1 MQYGLS
7 DEVIKKIRQIFA
19 ENNVVEKVILFGS
32 RAKGNFKQGSDID
45 LAIIGDKIGIQE
57 IISLKLTLGKINLP
71 IEFDLVNF
79 KTIVEPALIEHIERV
94 GVTIYQK

>member
-7 DEVIKKIRQIFA
+7 DEVIKKIQQIFT

-45 LAIIGDKIGIQE
+45 LAIIGNKIGMQE
-57 IISLKLTLGKINLP
+57 IVALKTALEKINLP
-71 IEFDLVNF
+71 IEFDLINF
-79 KTIVEPALIEHIERV
+79 KTIAESALIEHIERV
-94 GVTIYQK
+94 GVAIYQK